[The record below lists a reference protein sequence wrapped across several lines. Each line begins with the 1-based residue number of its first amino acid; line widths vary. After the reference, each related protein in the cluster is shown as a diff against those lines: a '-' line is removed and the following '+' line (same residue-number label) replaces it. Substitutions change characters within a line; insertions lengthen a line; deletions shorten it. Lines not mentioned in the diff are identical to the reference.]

1 MVQLAIQLQPEPVQS
16 TCALCGQATEHDDGP
31 QLVTADGSECV
42 CRRCGQKY
50 APSLV
55 SLLDLAGTAQRVGRI
70 RRHTLFPPLTALLD
84 LARAAEEY
92 NHTAPACSQQV
103 V

>member
-1 MVQLAIQLQPEPVQS
+1 MVQLAIQLQPEPAQGA
-16 TCALCGQATEHDDGP
+16 CALCGEETLPDDGP
-31 QLVTADGSECV
+31 QLVTATGAGRV
-42 CRRCGQKY
+42 CRRCGQQY

-92 NHTAPACSQQV
+92 NHTSPTPCGPVA
-103 V
+103 